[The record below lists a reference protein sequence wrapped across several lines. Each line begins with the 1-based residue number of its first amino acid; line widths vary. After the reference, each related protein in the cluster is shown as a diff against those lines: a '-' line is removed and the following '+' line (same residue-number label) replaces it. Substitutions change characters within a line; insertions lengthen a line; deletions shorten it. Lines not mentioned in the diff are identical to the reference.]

1 MNSYAV
7 ELNNLT
13 KHYKI
18 YKSNFYKFWDLVTYK
33 DRADYH
39 IALENISFK
48 IGHGEVLGIMGL
60 NGSGKSTLL
69 KILTGVTYPTSGN
82 YTVNGRISSLL
93 ELSAGFDEF
102 MTGYENIFLK
112 GYLLGLE
119 KKEVSNILEKI
130 IDFADIGKYIYQP
143 VRLYSSGM
151 KSRLGFAIS
160 VFVNPD
166 IFIIDEAISVGDE
179 SFKIKCFNVINKIK
193 SKGTTILFVSHSLN
207 TLSAFCDKGI
217 WIHNGK
223 IQDSGDINQVI
234 FKYREFLKSIDTKK
248 LDTTKDIQKV
258 TDIFQR
264 MGSSLRN
271 KVGEKT
277 SRFTLNDEINFN
289 FTYKVKKSLE
299 FVIIKFYIKD
309 RFNNLIFENNF
320 TKAEYKLNGKI
331 GTYNGRV
338 KLESTNLLPGIYL
351 ITIEL
356 YDDSIFNK
364 IFILKDYEI
373 EVIFNTDSDI
383 GNGLVYLEH
392 NIFSEEWRRE

>member
-1 MNSYAV
+1 MNTYAV

-18 YKSNFYKFWDLVTYK
+18 YKSNFYKFWDLITFK
-33 DRADYH
+33 DNADYH

-48 IGHGEVLGIMGL
+48 IGHGEVVGIMGL

-69 KILTGVTYPTSGN
+69 KILTGVTYPTSGT

-93 ELSAGFDEF
+93 ELSAGFDEN

-119 KKEVSNILEKI
+119 KAEVNNIMENI

-160 VFVNPD
+160 VFVKPD

-179 SFKIKCFNVINKIK
+179 AFKIKCFNIINEIK
-193 SKGTTILFVSHSLN
+193 AKGSTILFVSHSLS

-217 WIHNGK
+217 WIHYGK
-223 IQDSGDINQVI
+223 IKDSGDINQVI
-234 FKYREFLKSIDTKK
+234 FNYREFLKSIETKQK
-248 LDTTKDIQKV
+248 EITKDIQNV
-258 TDIFQR
+258 NDIFLR

-271 KVGEKT
+271 KIGEKT
-277 SRFTLNDEINFN
+277 NCFKLNDEIRIN
-289 FTYKVKKSLE
+289 FTYKVKRTLE
-299 FVIIKFYIKD
+299 FVVIKFYIKD
-309 RFNNLIFENNF
+309 RFDNLIFENNF
-320 TKAEYKLNGKI
+320 TKDEYKLNGKI

-338 KLESTNLLPGIYL
+338 KLENSNLLPGKYL

-373 EVIFNTDSDI
+373 SVIFNKEYDI
-383 GNGLVYLEH
+383 GNGLVYLKHE
-392 NIFSEEWRRE
+392 IFYEEWKR